1 MNCLHTEEYTEK
13 RSRFIALLYE
23 VENEKAFK
31 EVFQKLLEEH
41 AKARHVL
48 RCGYF
53 LNSFGVPTLTSSEDK
68 EPVSSMKRLSALM
81 ERKKTVGYAVFI
93 VRYFGGTKLG
103 ASHLDR
109 IYFALGTELLKRVS

>member
-13 RSRFIALLYE
+13 RSRFIALLCA
-23 VENEKAFK
+23 VESEMAFK
-31 EVFQKLLEEH
+31 EIYQRLLEEH
-41 AKARHVL
+41 AKARHIL

-53 LNSFGVPTLTSSEDK
+53 LNGFGVPTLTSSEDK
-68 EPVSSMKRLSALM
+68 EPVSSMKRLSSLM
-81 ERKKTVGYAVFI
+81 ERKKTIGYAVFI

-109 IYFALGTELLKRVS
+109 IYFALGTDLLKQLS